1 MSDLPMPDL
10 RPRFDPA
17 VSPLL
22 GGLPEFAPD
31 PALWTRIAGARKRQ
45 LGQRRHVRLAGSL
58 AAAAVFAA
66 AVLVLPRP
74 AVVAPDPTGDLAVW
88 LHQSQAL
95 EQEWTRLEPS
105 PEAARGT
112 RSPLRRIDAA
122 LQAAY
127 DRGASDEE
135 LAPLWEARSKALRA
149 MIDNRQDAVVTTR
162 I

>member
-1 MSDLPMPDL
+1 MYESRFP
-10 RPRFDPA
+10 FDPPA
-17 VSPLL
+17 SPLL
-22 GGLPEFAPD
+22 GDLPEFAPD
-31 PALWTRIAGARKRQ
+31 AALWTRIAEARRRQ
-45 LGQRRHVRLAGSL
+45 LGRRRFARVGGSL
-58 AAAAVFAA
+58 AAAVLFAA
-66 AVLVLPRP
+66 AIVILPRP
-74 AVVAPDPTGDLAVW
+74 APVAPDPATDLTAW

-95 EQEWTRLEPS
+95 EQEWSRLEPS
-105 PEAARGT
+105 PEAARGL

-149 MIDNRQDAVVTTR
+149 MIDNRQDAVVTLR